1 MKKLSSN
8 IDFCNLYLNWVKE
21 NIEQFK
27 VRDNTFRITLP
38 FLDRN
43 NDSIEIY
50 IIQKDDETFLMTD
63 DGATLSDLK
72 FGGFDINSDKRKKI
86 LDSIIASYGITKTDD
101 NQLIVNCT
109 MNDLALKKH
118 MLAQCMVKVSDMFY
132 LSRSNVQSIFIEDV
146 QRFFEENS
154 IRYLSNLFIT
164 GKSKLS
170 THYDFGIGHSKNSP
184 ERLIKVVNNMDVNA
198 AKNIIF
204 AWNDTKEMRQQDSQL
219 YTIIQNSDKKVSD
232 DAVNALKEYGIHP
245 ALWTEREKYIEEL
258 SA

>member
-86 LDSIIASYGITKTDD
+86 LERIKD
-101 NQLIVNCT
+101 
-109 MNDLALKKH
+109 
-118 MLAQCMVKVSDMFY
+118 
-132 LSRSNVQSIFIEDV
+132 
-146 QRFFEENS
+146 EE
-154 IRYLSNLFIT
+154 LLPVANL
-164 GKSKLS
+164 
-170 THYDFGIGHSKNSP
+170 
-184 ERLIKVVNNMDVNA
+184 M
-198 AKNIIF
+198 
-204 AWNDTKEMRQQDSQL
+204 
-219 YTIIQNSDKKVSD
+219 
-232 DAVNALKEYGIHP
+232 KEYGVASYQENI
-245 ALWTEREKYIEEL
+245 LDKFKEVGR
-258 SA
+258 